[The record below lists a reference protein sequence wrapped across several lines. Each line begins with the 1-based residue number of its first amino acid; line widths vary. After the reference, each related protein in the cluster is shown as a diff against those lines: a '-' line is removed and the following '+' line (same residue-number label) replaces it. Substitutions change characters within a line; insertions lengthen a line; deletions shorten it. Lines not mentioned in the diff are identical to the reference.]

1 MIKKISVRNS
11 IVLIVIL
18 ISAIVYVRYVWVK
31 TENEQSDKI
40 MQIARSIEASLPT
53 ENLKMLKGEPE
64 DIEKAEYKELKK
76 KLMDVIGVNT
86 RAKFAYIYI
95 EREGKIYFI
104 ADSEPETSED
114 YSPPGQEYT
123 EAKPEDKQPFVD
135 GKEQLT
141 PSIEDRW
148 GVWTSALIPVKDEEN
163 GKTIAVFGMDFNARA
178 WNQNLWFKV
187 IQSSLVI
194 VLLLAFL
201 VIFHIQNKL
210 LNYDI
215 KVRKK
220 AEEDLIRQ
228 SQLQHIIIEMASRY
242 INISISQVGPAVNE
256 SLKTIGEFISADRSY
271 IYLYDFK
278 NQTFSCEY
286 EWHNSGDAEEI
297 EKLQNIPFNML
308 PEMVKNHSEGKIHN
322 LSNIVSELPE
332 SWFRQKL
339 EEKEAKNFHTIP
351 MMSGD
356 DCIGFIGFLFFR
368 NRHENSPEENL
379 LLQLFAHMLVNVKKR
394 TKVEMK
400 LMDTNRNLELATKK
414 ANKMAREAEIANKS
428 KSAFLA
434 NMSHEI
440 RTPLNAIIGF
450 SQLMNRDKFLTETQ
464 REYNISIV
472 KAGEHLLNLIND
484 ILELSK
490 VEAGRVVV
498 NPVDV
503 DLHALLDDIQMLFKE
518 RAQAKNLQFISEIA
532 DDLPRYVFVDES
544 KLRQIF
550 VNLIGN
556 AIKFTDKGGIAI
568 RIKTSKI
575 DSEKS
580 KLIVEIQDSGPGIHE
595 DELNKLFKHFEQTS
609 SGISKGSGTGLGLA
623 LSRELSHILGGDI
636 TVTSEIG
643 KGSVFTFQVEI
654 KKGNPEAIEKNS
666 SKRVVGF
673 EKKNESYRILVVD
686 DRDENL
692 KVAIDLLKL
701 VGFETNEAVN
711 GLEAIEKFEK
721 WNPHL
726 ILMDMRMPVMDGY
739 EASSR
744 IKSTEKGKK
753 TPIVALTASAF
764 EDERKR
770 IESLGIN
777 GYIRKPFHDNELF
790 STIGK
795 LLDIKYIFEEEISL
809 QTPVFQNSEII
820 SNDISKLPAKL
831 ISELKDALACADLD
845 LFIEITESI
854 YPDNTQLAQLLIT
867 HARNYDY
874 EILQQL
880 LNQKEEHKNE

>member
-1 MIKKISVRNS
+1 MLKKISVRNIILS
-11 IVLIVIL
+11 VVIL

-31 TENEQSDKI
+31 TENEQSEKI
-40 MQIARSIEASLPT
+40 MQIALSIEASLPT
-53 ENLKMLKGEPE
+53 ENLSALEGKAE
-64 DIEKAEYKELKK
+64 DIEKPEYKEIKK
-76 KLMDVIGVNT
+76 KLTDVISVNP

-95 EREGKIYFI
+95 ERDDKIYFI

-123 EAKPEDKQPFVD
+123 EAKAVDKQPFRD
-135 GKEQLT
+135 GKEHLT

-148 GVWTSALIPVKDEEN
+148 GTWTSALIPIKDKET
-163 GKTIAVFGMDFNARA
+163 GKTIAVFGMDFNAKA
-178 WNQNLWFKV
+178 WNQNLLFKV

-228 SQLQHIIIEMASRY
+228 SQMQHIIIEMASRY
-242 INISISQVGPAVNE
+242 INISISQVGQAVNE

-286 EWHNSGDAEEI
+286 EWHNSEEVEEI
-297 EKLQNIPFNML
+297 EKLQNIPFNMF
-308 PEMVKNHSEGKIHN
+308 PEMVKTHREGRILTIN
-322 LSNIVSELPE
+322 NIVSELPE

-356 DCIGFIGFLFFR
+356 DCIGFVGFLFFK

-394 TKVEMK
+394 TKVETK
-400 LMDTNRNLELATKK
+400 LIDTNRNLELATKK
-414 ANKMAREAEIANKS
+414 ANKMAKEAEIANKS

-464 REYNISIV
+464 KEYNNSIV

-532 DDLPRYVFVDES
+532 EDLPRFVYVDES

-556 AIKFTDKGGIAI
+556 AIKFTEKGGIAI
-568 RIKTSKI
+568 RIKTRNI
-575 DSEKS
+575 DNERS
-580 KLIVEIQDSGPGIHE
+580 KLIVEIQDSGPGIRE
-595 DELNKLFKHFEQTS
+595 DELDKLFKHFEQTS
-609 SGISKGSGTGLGLA
+609 SGIRKGSGTGLGLA
-623 LSRELSHILGGDI
+623 LSRELAVILGGDI
-636 TVTSEIG
+636 SVISEIE

-654 KKGNPEAIEKNS
+654 KKGNPEAIEKNTT
-666 SKRVVGF
+666 KRVIGF
-673 EKKNESYRILVVD
+673 EKENGPCRILVVD

-701 VGFETNEAVN
+701 VGFETNEAIN
-711 GLEAIEKFEK
+711 GLEAIEKFEE

-770 IESLGIN
+770 VESLGIN
-777 GYIRKPFHDNELF
+777 GYIRKPFRDNELF

-795 LLDIKYIFEEEISL
+795 LLDIKYIFEDEISL
-809 QTPVFQNSEII
+809 QTPVLHNIEII
-820 SNDISKLPAKL
+820 SNDISKLPPKL
-831 ISELKDALACADLD
+831 ISELKEALACGDLD
-845 LFIEITESI
+845 LFIKITEGI
-854 YPDNTQLAQLLIT
+854 YPENTQLTQLFLM

-874 EILQQL
+874 EKLEQL
-880 LNQKEEHKNE
+880 LN